1 MTTVN
6 RRALLTVGAAGT
18 AMALTGCTASRDTG
32 PRKPTAAERAAAAEA
47 ALHRRSATASHDLL
61 LRYDAVTGAFPALTA
76 RLAPLRAAVAAH
88 VKALAEGGTAP
99 APGPTGQA
107 SRSPFPSPAPSR
119 SPATIRVPATPA
131 AALKD
136 LAAAER
142 ATADTH
148 SAALLTAPPEYA
160 RLLASVAAAGAAHA
174 FLLTVPTEGGR
185 G

>member
-6 RRALLTVGAAGT
+6 RRTLLTAGAAGT
-18 AMALTGCTASRDTG
+18 AAALTGCTASPDTG
-32 PRKPTAAERAAAAEA
+32 PRKPGAAERAAAEEA
-47 ALHRRSATASHDLL
+47 ALRRRSATASRDLM

-88 VKALAEGGTAP
+88 AKALAEGGTPP
-99 APGPTGQA
+99 APGPSGSA
-107 SRSPFPSPAPSR
+107 SLSPSPSPSR
-119 SPATIRVPATPA
+119 PPAVIHVPATPA
-131 AALKD
+131 AALRD

-148 SAALLTAPPEYA
+148 TAALLTAPPEYA
-160 RLLASVAAAGAAHA
+160 RLLASVAAAGAAHT
-174 FLLTVPTEGGR
+174 FLLTEPTEGNR